1 MKPVRYDRH
10 ARRRMKERGVKEE
23 EAEMALRE
31 PEYTAPSVKERINAF
46 KFAGNRYLRVIFK
59 EESDHFLV
67 ITVTIRKK
75 PFKR

>member
-1 MKPVRYDRH
+1 
-10 ARRRMKERGVKEE
+10 
-23 EAEMALRE
+23 MALRE

-46 KFAGNRYLRVIFK
+46 KFAGNRYLRVTFK